1 MSSSFGIFVAAALIL
16 LLTPGPSVLFI
27 VARSID
33 QGTRAGLVSVAGM
46 ATGGIVHVTAAALGV
61 SAIVLSSALAFA
73 ALKYVG
79 AAYLVY
85 LGVNTLRSARQPVEI
100 ARPQRQPLSRTFREA
115 ITVQIFNPKAALF
128 FFAFLPQFVDPARGP
143 AFLQILFLGGV
154 YHGLALVTDSAY
166 ALAAGQ
172 LRSWLTRSTRV
183 VKVQRNI
190 SGATYIGLGIL
201 TATAG
206 PSK

>member
-16 LLTPGPSVLFI
+16 LITPGPSVLFI

-79 AAYLVY
+79 AAYLIY
-85 LGVNTLRSARQPVEI
+85 LGTKTLRSARQPVEI
-100 ARPQRQPLSRTFREA
+100 TRPQRQPLSRTFREA

-143 AFLQILFLGGV
+143 AFLQILFLGAV

-183 VKVQRNI
+183 VKVQRNV

>member
-1 MSSSFGIFVAAALIL
+1 M
-16 LLTPGPSVLFI
+16 
-27 VARSID
+27 
-33 QGTRAGLVSVAGM
+33 
-46 ATGGIVHVTAAALGV
+46 
-61 SAIVLSSALAFA
+61 
-73 ALKYVG
+73 
-79 AAYLVY
+79 Y
-85 LGVNTLRSARQPVEI
+85 LGVKTLRSARQPVEI

-154 YHGLALVTDSAY
+154 YHALALVTDSGY
-166 ALAAGQ
+166 AFAAGQ

-183 VKVQRNI
+183 VKVQRNV

-206 PSK
+206 PSN